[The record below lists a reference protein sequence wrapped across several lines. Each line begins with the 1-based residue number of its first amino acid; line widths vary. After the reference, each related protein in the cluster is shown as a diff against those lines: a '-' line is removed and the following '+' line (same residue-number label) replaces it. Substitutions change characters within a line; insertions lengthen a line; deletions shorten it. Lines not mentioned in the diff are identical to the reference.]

1 MTHRII
7 YSSEAADNVTDADF
21 RMIAMFSRMN
31 NRRNNIAGLLLHYD
45 GHIMQV
51 LEGPR
56 DAVKQLYAK
65 IDADERHK
73 NVKLLMDE
81 TCEAPIFSEWSM
93 GFRPMESLEQM
104 DAFFELSKNTLDAA
118 IPDAA
123 NEDVRRVVG
132 DFAKNAGLS

>member
-56 DAVKQLYAK
+56 DAVKALYAK
-65 IDADERHK
+65 IDVDKRHK

-81 TCEAPIFSEWSM
+81 GCDKPIFSEWSM

-118 IPDAA
+118 IPEAA